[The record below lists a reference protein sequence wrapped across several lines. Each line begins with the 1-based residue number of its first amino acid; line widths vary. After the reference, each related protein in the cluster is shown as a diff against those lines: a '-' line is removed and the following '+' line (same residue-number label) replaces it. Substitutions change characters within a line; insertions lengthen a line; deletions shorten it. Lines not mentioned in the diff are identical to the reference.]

1 MFGNYWGCWISDYQ
15 QLSRSDFICPCT
27 YYPSVTMILLMNTNS
42 PQVLKRI
49 ALWASKG
56 YPLFSQSH
64 TELIT
69 LCTFHFQIVKKLYMY
84 IYITKKRKNVFFFI
98 FIMDTQKLK
107 KQIQYTVQLLV
118 SVIVALEIATPPNPY
133 KNQLIVGLTILI
145 CLKYNIVERTVESLD
160 RFISQIKKYL

>member
-1 MFGNYWGCWISDYQ
+1 
-15 QLSRSDFICPCT
+15 
-27 YYPSVTMILLMNTNS
+27 
-42 PQVLKRI
+42 
-49 ALWASKG
+49 
-56 YPLFSQSH
+56 
-64 TELIT
+64 
-69 LCTFHFQIVKKLYMY
+69 MY

-133 KNQLIVGLTILI
+133 KNQLIIGLTILI
-145 CLKYNIVERTVESLD
+145 CLKYNIVEHSVESLD

>member
-1 MFGNYWGCWISDYQ
+1 
-15 QLSRSDFICPCT
+15 
-27 YYPSVTMILLMNTNS
+27 
-42 PQVLKRI
+42 
-49 ALWASKG
+49 
-56 YPLFSQSH
+56 
-64 TELIT
+64 
-69 LCTFHFQIVKKLYMY
+69 MY

-107 KQIQYTVQLLV
+107 KQIKYTVQLLV

>member
-1 MFGNYWGCWISDYQ
+1 
-15 QLSRSDFICPCT
+15 
-27 YYPSVTMILLMNTNS
+27 
-42 PQVLKRI
+42 
-49 ALWASKG
+49 
-56 YPLFSQSH
+56 
-64 TELIT
+64 
-69 LCTFHFQIVKKLYMY
+69 MY

-145 CLKYNIVERTVESLD
+145 CLKYNIVERAVESLD
-160 RFISQIKKYL
+160 TFISQIKKYL